1 MTDLIEVWRGAHA
14 DLRDVATPERWD
26 EPSLLPGWT
35 VADIMAHTSW
45 IERVALG
52 LTDPPHEP
60 DWAELPHVRGDFG
73 RSTEVPVDLRRSWSR
88 DEVLAELDAAVAAQA
103 EALRSN
109 TSGVVPTL
117 FGTEMPIPKVLG
129 MRIFDLWVHE
139 QDIRL
144 AVDDPGH
151 LDTPSAR
158 FAVEWMTRSLPFLW
172 AKKADAPIGSSVV
185 VTVTGPGQEFTV
197 AAQRE
202 PDGRARLVEPPA
214 DPTVKLEMDLPNY
227 VALSCGRANARP
239 DDVAISGDTDLGAKL
254 LAQFNIA
261 P

>member
-1 MTDLIEVWRGAHA
+1 M
-14 DLRDVATPERWD
+14 ATPERWHQ
-26 EPSLLPGWT
+26 PSLLPGWT
-35 VADIMAHTSW
+35 VADILAHTAW

-52 LTDPPHEP
+52 RTDPPHEP
-60 DWAELPHVRGDFG
+60 DWDSLPHVRSDFG

-88 DEVLAELDAAVAAQA
+88 DEVLAELDDAVTAQE

-109 TSGVVPTL
+109 TSGLVPTL
-117 FGTEMPIPKVLG
+117 FGSDMPVAKVLG

-144 AVDDPGH
+144 AVGDPGH
-151 LDTPSAR
+151 LDTPAAR
-158 FAVEWMTRSLPFLW
+158 FATQWMTRSLPFLW
-172 AKKADAPIGSSVV
+172 AKKVDAPVGSSVIV
-185 VTVTGPGQEFTV
+185 SVTGPGQEFTV

-202 PDGRARLVEPPA
+202 PDGKGRPVDPPSV
-214 DPTVKLEMDLPNY
+214 PTVELTMDFPNF

-239 DDVAISGDTDLGAKL
+239 ADVVVSGDEELGARL
-254 LAQFNIA
+254 IGQFTIA